1 MVKEASRPAHRRKPV
16 GRKIGLTATT
26 TEGQEGSSSGETQQ
40 TLGSR
45 VRFLRSRAD
54 MTLDQLAARSRL
66 TKSFVSKIER
76 GLSVPSI
83 STAMKL
89 SESFG
94 LTVGQLLG
102 EEQYED
108 AVCVVR
114 KGQRRRFMR
123 AGSSSGYNY
132 EMIAAGKRFKTMEP
146 FVMYPPTEFQHNRM
160 FQHPGQ
166 ELIFVLSGTVEVQ
179 FADRTVLLNKDDSV
193 YFDAHVPHRS
203 RSVGKAPA
211 QALVVVTLDRAQQEP
226 AA

>member
-1 MVKEASRPAHRRKPV
+1 
-16 GRKIGLTATT
+16 
-26 TEGQEGSSSGETQQ
+26 
-40 TLGSR
+40 
-45 VRFLRSRAD
+45 
-54 MTLDQLAARSRL
+54 MTLYQLAERSGL

-89 SESFG
+89 AESF
-94 LTVGQLLG
+94 LMTVGQLLG
-102 EEQYED
+102 EEQYDD

-132 EMIAAGKRFKTMEP
+132 EMIAAGKRFRTMEP
-146 FVMYPPTEFQHNRM
+146 FVMYPPTEFHHNRM

-179 FADRTVLLNKDDSV
+179 FADRHVLLNKDDSV

-211 QALVVVTLDRAQQEP
+211 QALVVVTLDRASP
-226 AA
+226 GPV